1 MKPENILK
9 SNILDLIFE
18 NRNKDYGAYELRKNY
33 HSRMYRAL
41 GITAL
46 VVLILGVAQSFKVPK
61 KSATVYTE
69 LLTGAKLTT
78 VDLPKEK
85 EEIKKE
91 PAKKVQIK
99 NAATASYTKPVVVP
113 DNKADKPMSTIDK
126 VENSLIDDT
135 EKDGDK
141 VTTEVNI
148 TKEPPTDGN
157 GTGNEKT
164 ITEPEKNEPEIF
176 VTSEIMPEFP
186 GGREA
191 FINFLQKNLRQPN
204 DFEEGQKLV
213 VIASFVVNANGEIE
227 QINIIQHGRE
237 DLDNEVI
244 RVIKKMPR
252 WKAGVQN
259 GRNVAVYYKIPI
271 TFVAPE

>member
-33 HSRMYRAL
+33 QSRMYRAL

-69 LLTGAKLTT
+69 LLTGAKITN
-78 VDLPKEK
+78 VELPKEK
-85 EEIKKE
+85 QEIKKE

-148 TKEPPTDGN
+148 TKDPPTDGN

-204 DFEEGQKLV
+204 DFDEGQKLV

-227 QINIIQHGRE
+227 QINIMQHGRE

>member
-33 HSRMYRAL
+33 QSRMYRAL
-41 GITAL
+41 GVTAL
-46 VVLILGVAQSFKVPK
+46 VVLFFGIAQSFKVPK

-69 LLTGAKLTT
+69 LLTDAKLTT
-78 VDLPKEK
+78 VELPKEK

-91 PAKKVQIK
+91 TAKKVQLK
-99 NAATASYTKPVVVP
+99 NAATASYTKPVIVAN
-113 DNKADKPMSTIDK
+113 DKADKPMSTIDK
-126 VENSLIDDT
+126 VENSLIDNT

-148 TKEPPTDGN
+148 TKDPPIDGN
-157 GTGNEKT
+157 GTGNET
-164 ITEPEKNEPEIF
+164 TNTEPEEKEPNVF
-176 VTSEIMPEFP
+176 VASEIMPEFP
-186 GGREA
+186 GGKESL
-191 FINFLQKNLRQPN
+191 INFLQKNLRQPN
-204 DFEEGQKLV
+204 DFDEGQKLV
-213 VIASFVVNANGEIE
+213 VIASFVVNANGGIE
-227 QINIIQHGRE
+227 QTSIIQHARA

-252 WKAGVQN
+252 WKAGIQN
-259 GRNVAVYYKIPI
+259 GRNVAVYYKIPV
-271 TFVAPE
+271 TFVAQE